1 MKKNVL
7 KKIKHSRAK
16 KYETVILLNPDMDE
30 KAYNEAIEK
39 ITKVISDNKGDSI
52 TINDWGIRK
61 LSYDIKKFNRGR
73 YVILHFFGESTAL
86 SELER
91 NLRIMDNC
99 IRYQTLIFT
108 KDLEPKK
115 EEEIVNG

>member
-7 KKIKHSRAK
+7 KKIKHSKAK
-16 KYETVILLNPDMDE
+16 KYETVILFNPDADE
-30 KAYNEAIEK
+30 NVYNEAIEK
-39 ITKVISDNKGDSI
+39 ITKIISDKKGNLI
-52 TINDWGIRK
+52 AINDWGVRK
-61 LSYDIKKFNRGR
+61 LSYNIKKFNRGR
-73 YVILHFFGESTAL
+73 YIILHFSGENTAIF
-86 SELER
+86 ELER

-115 EEEIVNG
+115 EEETVNG